1 MRSKSLGI
9 RAGGGALALCLAPTL
24 ALGGESMAMDSL
36 SPGAWVGGLFGGQSN
51 LKSYSCTDCGSEVG
65 SLDDTDTAF
74 GAFLGYQAGP
84 YLGAHV
90 GYVDLGETT
99 AAGVDEDWTDKL
111 EADGTFFRLRGTLP
125 LGDFYGFLEAGVL
138 LWDQKVT
145 FDGGEGFSGSGS
157 FDGTDPMFGLG
168 AGYRFGP
175 VGIETSYTRF
185 QDVGTTDPDLGH
197 QNDIDLIALNV
208 VYFLGR

>member
-9 RAGGGALALCLAPTL
+9 RAGGGALVLCLAPAL
-24 ALGGESMAMDSL
+24 ALGGESMVMDSL
-36 SPGAWVGGLFGGQSN
+36 SPAAWVGGLFAGQSN

-65 SLDDTDTAF
+65 SLDDTDTAWGGF
-74 GAFLGYQAGP
+74 FGYQAGP
-84 YLGAHV
+84 YLGVHI

-99 AAGVDEDWTDKL
+99 AAGVDGDWTDRL
-111 EADGTFFRLRGTLP
+111 EADGSFFRLRGTLP
-125 LGDFYGFLEAGVL
+125 LGNFYSFVEAGIL

-145 FDGGEGFSGSGS
+145 FNSDSFSDSGS

-175 VGIETSYTRF
+175 VGVEASYTRF

-197 QNDIDLIALNV
+197 QNDIDLIAFNV